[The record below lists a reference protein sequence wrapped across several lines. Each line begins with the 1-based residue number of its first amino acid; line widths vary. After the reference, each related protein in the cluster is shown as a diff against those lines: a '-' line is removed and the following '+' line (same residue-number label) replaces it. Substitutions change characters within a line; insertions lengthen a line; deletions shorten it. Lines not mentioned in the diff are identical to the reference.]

1 MQNKKFVAPNSD
13 DKGYSV
19 IAKQGG
25 KLQAQQ
31 INFLKQK
38 ETNSSEEMQ
47 HSPNQ
52 SLTYTNTNK
61 TPTLK
66 SNKITEKEIT
76 NQSNNTHPQK
86 IATLKSF
93 FIKRR
98 PQTE

>member
-38 ETNSSEEMQ
+38 ETNSSEEM
-47 HSPNQ
+47 
-52 SLTYTNTNK
+52 
-61 TPTLK
+61 
-66 SNKITEKEIT
+66 
-76 NQSNNTHPQK
+76 
-86 IATLKSF
+86 
-93 FIKRR
+93 
-98 PQTE
+98 